1 MNRTHCLS
9 RRRFLQSA
17 GLALSAG
24 ALAAC
29 ATAVPAADSGA
40 PAAAAIDMEIWTFV
54 NTHARWFR
62 SMGED
67 YQAEFNG
74 DFNLTVSEIAYTDMH
89 DKVQIA
95 LQTGGVG
102 APDIADL
109 EQGRFGGFLRGGDPG
124 LVDIQDRLTEGGYL
138 EELVVNREALYSY
151 KGKIYGVE
159 HALTPVVLYYR
170 ADAFEAAGVDME
182 AVETW
187 DDFIAAGVE
196 VSTADV
202 KAISFSSPLELYARQ
217 RGQDYFNEAGEVTL
231 DSELCIETMNW
242 LLALRDAHGI
252 ADQPPAGDAWWA
264 AINEGKYLSHA
275 GADWYAGFFKDN
287 APDLAGQWKA
297 RPLPVWE
304 PNGLTTSCYG
314 GTGACIVRTSEV
326 VEEAWDFVE
335 YTMLSVEG
343 NVRRF
348 ELTSLFPPYIPAMD
362 DPRLH
367 AADEYF
373 SGQDLGGIF
382 AQVAADVPAQYQSP
396 YRSEL
401 NTKLGAKW
409 QAIYD
414 LEETPA
420 DVFTSIANEI
430 RDIMAA
436 EA

>member
-1 MNRTHCLS
+1 MSSSHPLS
-9 RRRFLQSA
+9 RRTFLKGS
-17 GLALSAG
+17 GVVLSG
-24 ALAAC
+24 AILAAC
-29 ATAVPAADSGA
+29 VTPGPTTEDMA
-40 PAAAAIDMEIWTFV
+40 PAAAAVDLEIWTFV

-67 YQAEFNG
+67 YQAEFAG

-124 LVDIQDRLTEGGYL
+124 LVDIKDRLSEGGYM
-138 EELVVNREALYSY
+138 EDLVQNREALYSY

-159 HALTPVVLYYR
+159 HALTPVVQYYR
-170 ADAFEAAGVDME
+170 ADVFADAGVDMD
-182 AVETW
+182 ALVTW
-187 DDFIAAGVE
+187 DDFIAAGQE
-196 VSTADV
+196 VSTDDV
-202 KAISFSSPLELYARQ
+202 KALSFSAPAELYVRQ
-217 RGQDYFNEAGEVTL
+217 RGQDYFDADGNITL
-231 DSELCIETMNW
+231 DSDICIETMEW
-242 LLALRDAHGI
+242 LLALRDRHGI
-252 ADQPPAGDAWWA
+252 ANQPPTGDAWWA
-264 AINEGKYLSHA
+264 AINEGKYLTQT

-287 APDLAGQWKA
+287 APDLTGKWKA

-304 PNGLTTSCYG
+304 EGGLTTSCYG
-314 GTGACIVRTSEV
+314 GTGACIVKTSAY

-362 DPRLH
+362 NERLH
-367 AADEYF
+367 APDAYF
-373 SGQDLGGIF
+373 SNQDLGGLF
-382 AQVAADVPAQYQSP
+382 AQVAQDVPAQYQSP
-396 YRSEL
+396 YRSEM
-401 NTKLGAKW
+401 NTLLEAKW

-420 DVFTSIANEI
+420 DVFTSVANQI

>member
-1 MNRTHCLS
+1 MSSSQRLS
-9 RRRFLQSA
+9 RRTFLKGS
-17 GLALSAG
+17 GLALSG
-24 ALAAC
+24 VILAAC
-29 ATAVPAADSGA
+29 AAPVPAGDG
-40 PAAAAIDMEIWTFV
+40 PAAASVDLEIWTFV

-67 YQAEFNG
+67 YQAEFAG

-124 LVDIQDRLTEGGYL
+124 LVDIKDRLSEGGYMDD
-138 EELVVNREALYSY
+138 LVLNREALYSY

-159 HALTPVVLYYR
+159 HALTPVVQYYR
-170 ADAFEAAGVDME
+170 ADVFEAAGVDME
-182 AVETW
+182 ALVTW
-187 DDFIAAGVE
+187 DDFIAAGQA
-196 VSTADV
+196 VSTDDV
-202 KAISFSSPLELYARQ
+202 KAISFSAPAELYVRQ
-217 RGQDYFNEAGEVTL
+217 RGHDYFDADGNITL
-231 DSELCIETMNW
+231 DSDICIETMEW
-242 LLALRDAHGI
+242 LLALRDQHGI
-252 ADQPPAGDAWWA
+252 ANQQPAGDAWWA
-264 AINEGKYLSHA
+264 AINEGKYLTQT

-287 APDLAGQWKA
+287 APDLTGKWKA

-304 PNGLTTSCYG
+304 EGGLTTSCYG
-314 GTGACIVRTSEV
+314 GTGACIVQTSEY

-335 YTMLSVEG
+335 YTMLSIEG

-362 DPRLH
+362 NERLH

-382 AQVAADVPAQYQSP
+382 AQVAQDVPAQYQSP
-396 YRSEL
+396 YRSEMNAL
-401 NTKLGAKW
+401 LGAKW

-420 DVFTSIANEI
+420 EVFTTVAEQI
-430 RDIMAA
+430 REIMAA

>member
-1 MNRTHCLS
+1 MLNAKPLS
-9 RRRFLQSA
+9 RRNFLKGT
-17 GLALSAG
+17 GLVLSG
-24 ALAAC
+24 GVLAAC
-29 ATAVPAADSGA
+29 ATALPAVDTG
-40 PAAAAIDMEIWTFV
+40 AAAAAVEMEIWTFV

-67 YQAEFNG
+67 YVDEVNG
-74 DFNLTVSEIAYTDMH
+74 NFELTVSEIAYADMH

-102 APDIADL
+102 APDIADI
-109 EQGRFGGFLRGGDPG
+109 EQGRFGGFLRGADPG
-124 LVDIQDRLTEGGYL
+124 FVDIKDRLSEGGYIDD
-138 EELVVNREALYSY
+138 LVLNREALYSY

-170 ADAFEAAGVDME
+170 SDVFAEAGIDMD

-187 DDFIAAGVE
+187 DDFILAGAE
-196 VSTADV
+196 VSGDDV
-202 KAISFSSPLELYARQ
+202 KAASLNYSTELLSRQ
-217 RGQDYFNEAGEVTL
+217 RGMDFFDAEGNVTL
-231 DSELCIETMNW
+231 DTETVVDTANW
-242 LLALRDAHGI
+242 ILALRDEHGI

-264 AINEGKYLSHA
+264 AINEGRYLSHT

-287 APDLAGQWKA
+287 APELAGQWRA

-304 PNGLTTSCYG
+304 PGGLTTSCHG
-314 GTGACIVRTSEV
+314 GTGACIVQTSPV
-326 VEEAWDFVE
+326 VEEAWDFVQ

-348 ELTSLFPPYIPAMD
+348 EMTSLFPHYIPAMD
-362 DPRLH
+362 NPRLH
-367 AADEYF
+367 AADAYF
-373 SGQDLGGIF
+373 SGQDLGGLF
-382 AQVAADVPAQYQSP
+382 AEVAGDVPAQYQSP

-401 NTKLGAKW
+401 NALLGAKW

-414 LEETPA
+414 LDETPE
-420 DVFTSIANEI
+420 DVFTAVANQVRE
-430 RDIMAA
+430 IMAS

>member
-1 MNRTHCLS
+1 MSSSQRLS
-9 RRRFLQSA
+9 RRTFLKGS
-17 GLALSAG
+17 GLALSG
-24 ALAAC
+24 IVLAAC
-29 ATAVPAADSGA
+29 AAPVPAAEGGG
-40 PAAAAIDMEIWTFV
+40 PAAAAVDLEIWTFV

-67 YQAEFNG
+67 YQAEFAG

-124 LVDIQDRLTEGGYL
+124 LVDIKDRLSEGGYMDQ
-138 EELVVNREALYSY
+138 LVLNREALYSY

-159 HALTPVVLYYR
+159 HALTPVVQYYR
-170 ADAFEAAGVDME
+170 ADVFEAAGVDMD
-182 AVETW
+182 AVVTW
-187 DDFIAAGVE
+187 DDFIAAGAE
-196 VSTADV
+196 VSTDDV
-202 KAISFSSPLELYARQ
+202 KAISFSAPAELYVRQ
-217 RGQDYFNEAGEVTL
+217 RGTDYFDADGNITL
-231 DSELCIETMNW
+231 DSDICIETMEW
-242 LLALRDAHGI
+242 LLSLRDVHGI
-252 ADQPPAGDAWWA
+252 ANQQPAGDAWWA
-264 AINEGKYLSHA
+264 AINEGKYLTQT

-287 APDLAGQWKA
+287 APDLTGKWKA

-304 PNGLTTSCYG
+304 EGGLTTSCYG
-314 GTGACIVRTSEV
+314 GTGACIVQTSEY

-348 ELTSLFPPYIPAMD
+348 ELTSLFPHYIPAMD
-362 DPRLH
+362 NERLH

-373 SGQDLGGIF
+373 AGQDLGGIF
-382 AQVAADVPAQYQSP
+382 AQVAQDVPAQYQSP
-396 YRSEL
+396 YRSEMNAL
-401 NTKLGAKW
+401 LGAKW

-420 DVFTSIANEI
+420 EVFTSVAEQI
-430 RDIMAA
+430 REIMAA